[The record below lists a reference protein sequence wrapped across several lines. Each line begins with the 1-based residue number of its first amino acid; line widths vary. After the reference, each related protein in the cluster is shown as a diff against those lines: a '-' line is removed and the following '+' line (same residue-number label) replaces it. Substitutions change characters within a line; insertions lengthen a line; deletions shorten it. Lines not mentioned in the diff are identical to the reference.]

1 MSSTPRQIQPRPV
14 KPITFLFQDDGETP
28 NNPRLPL
35 ILYRGAVDVSGRD
48 PAAAFEAIF
57 ERNGWGWGWR
67 NGIFDFRHFHLRAH
81 EVLGIARGSAKVEFG
96 GAGGQGIE
104 GKAGDVAIL
113 PAGCGH
119 RRVSSSRDLLVV
131 GAYPPDSDS
140 THSTPARVDRAAT
153 AQTIAGTPVPTADPV
168 YGMDGP
174 LVNLWPDS
182 AIASGG

>member
-1 MSSTPRQIQPRPV
+1 MSSTPPSVKPRRV
-14 KPITFLFQDDGETP
+14 EPITFLFKDNGETP

-35 ILYRGAVDVSGRD
+35 ILYRDAVDVSGRD

-81 EVLGIARGSAKVEFG
+81 EVLGIARGSAQVEFG
-96 GAGGQGIE
+96 GAGGRVIE
-104 GKAGDVAIL
+104 VRAGDVAIL

-131 GAYPPDSDS
+131 GAYPPGNDSA
-140 THSTPARVDRAAT
+140 HSTPARVDRAT
-153 AQTIAGTPVPTADPV
+153 AAQAITNTPMPLTDPIF
-168 YGMDGP
+168 GENGP
-174 LVNLWPDS
+174 IMQLWNT
-182 AIASGG
+182 